1 MEPLVVA
8 TLVAA
13 FLIMIVVAALAFII
27 LVRHD
32 DW

>member
-1 MEPLVVA
+1 MELLVVA
-8 TLVAA
+8 ALVAA
-13 FLIMIVVAALAFII
+13 FLIMIVVAMLAFMI